1 MGAIAKSHILSLIIV
16 TIMIAIF
23 CFIRILRHQL
33 TRKEVINYTKA
44 AVLAILSSFYTLTN
58 IGSLLSSNLLMSPAP
73 KLVPLNAT
81 KYWQALLDNSIIERS
96 ASFNMGPINTFLLF
110 FLMIML
116 FTNKS
121 GLWRHWTIATII
133 VFFSTFDWLPWQNLT
148 STPINMIQFLG
159 RLLFISSLLLAISV
173 MYYFDQ
179 YPLKYK
185 DINFVITLALVAVS
199 LNAIHTYHN
208 KTTKDGYRFWLTKEN
223 YDQTIKNSAIGIDY
237 LPANNKHQLQSR
249 ITALQNASVSSLKIK
264 S

>member
-1 MGAIAKSHILSLIIV
+1 
-16 TIMIAIF
+16 
-23 CFIRILRHQL
+23 
-33 TRKEVINYTKA
+33 
-44 AVLAILSSFYTLTN
+44 
-58 IGSLLSSNLLMSPAP
+58 
-73 KLVPLNAT
+73 
-81 KYWQALLDNSIIERS
+81 
-96 ASFNMGPINTFLLF
+96 
-110 FLMIML
+110 ML

-199 LNAIHTYHN
+199 LNAVHTYHN

-237 LPANNKHQLQSR
+237 LPAN
-249 ITALQNASVSSLKIK
+249 I
-264 S
+264 